1 MKTQLVSSRF
11 YMHVCI
17 VIDLQEN
24 LHLLFQDIVAR
35 EMGFFFSSSV
45 NIHDEAS
52 ISINV
57 NDRNVWICGC
67 VPQCSWQAETHCS

>member
-1 MKTQLVSSRF
+1 
-11 YMHVCI
+11 MHVCI

-24 LHLLFQDIVAR
+24 PRLLFQDIVAR

-57 NDRNVWICGC
+57 NDRNICGC
-67 VPQCSWQAETHCS
+67 GPQCSWQAETHCS